1 MKKIVAFD
9 GPSACG
15 KTTLL
20 NRTYF
25 ELSNKGLK
33 VDTMTERNT
42 IRDLIDKLQ
51 MGNIIRSGLPP
62 LTESLFWTMNQAYRV
77 ETELSEKQGDIVLVD
92 RYIYTPITFQYL
104 FLRGAGAT
112 LEEVSDYVSRPFGIP
127 LPVPDLSLVLIAPLE
142 TLKQRFESRE
152 KRRMSS
158 NETELT
164 KQAIQIYEKL
174 RERFKN
180 YYLLNSNRTIDEV
193 YHEVEAIFKDRGII

>member
-1 MKKIVAFD
+1 MKKIIAFD

-20 NRTYF
+20 EKVNSDFRK
-25 ELSNKGLK
+25 KGFR

-104 FLRGAGAT
+104 FLRGKGAT
-112 LEEVSDYVSRPFGIP
+112 LEDVSDYISKPFGIP
-127 LPVPDLSLVLIAPLE
+127 LPEPDISLVLTAPIN
-142 TLKQRFESRE
+142 TLKERFRKRE
-152 KRRMSS
+152 GRDMSP
-158 NETELT
+158 NEQQLTE
-164 KQAIQIYEKL
+164 QALEVYEQL
-174 RERFKN
+174 GERFKN
-180 YYLLNSNRTIDEV
+180 YFLLDSNRTVDEI
-193 YHEVEAIFKDRGII
+193 YKETEQKIKERGII